1 MMTAFP
7 LRRLA
12 LAALLCL
19 NATHAAQAQAPAAPA
34 ASIPAS
40 AFFDNP
46 AFSAPQLSPDGRSVA
61 LKVANKAG
69 RIRLVVVDTASR
81 KATVAA
87 AFDDSDINRYQWVN
101 DNRLVF
107 NVTDMGEAQGD
118 VRFAPGLWAVNR
130 DGGDL
135 RQLVRRDSDYNDG
148 LSKFQSKLLPW
159 HTLLLPTAGP
169 QDSDDVLVT
178 QYEFGATHELANV
191 ALLRLNTVT
200 GKYKTFARPADTMGW
215 IADRH
220 GVPRIAETVR
230 DNQVVY
236 YTHDSEDQPW
246 RQLASFQQYPPQA
259 GSWEPV
265 WYAPDGTLY
274 VRASH
279 GGERAL
285 FRYDAASGKPADKPV
300 IGTPGYDF
308 NGAMEFDQ
316 NKVLGFTYEID
327 AKGTYWVDERM
338 KAVQAAVDALLPA
351 TNNMITVPLR
361 AATPFVLVVSNSD
374 LQPAVYRLYNT
385 ETRSLSMLGSSHP
398 SIAPERM
405 APKTMVRYKARD
417 GLEIPAYVTIPRIN
431 GGKNLPMVVLVHG
444 GPWVRGG
451 HWDWEAQSQ
460 FLASRG
466 YVVLEADYRG
476 STGYGNHLFEAGW
489 KQWGLK
495 MQDDLADGARWAIA
509 QGIADP
515 KRICIAGASYGGYA
529 TLMGLVND
537 PDLFKCGVDWAGVT
551 DIALLQKGHWSG
563 DSDLDEV
570 YKKIGMPLL
579 VGDAVKDAAQL
590 KATSPLAQAARIK
603 QPLLLAYGGADQRVP
618 IIHGSAFYDAVKQTN
633 PNVDYVLYNEEG
645 HGWFLPKNRVDFWTR
660 VEQFLNKN
668 IGKP

>member
-1 MMTAFP
+1 MKYAP
-7 LRRLA
+7 QPALRRLA
-12 LAALLCL
+12 LALLL
-19 NATHAAQAQAPAAPA
+19 AAGGVNAHAAPV
-34 ASIPAS
+34 PAS

-61 LKVANKAG
+61 LRVASKAG
-69 RIRLVVVDTASR
+69 RIRLVVVDTATR
-81 KATVAA
+81 KASVAA

-118 VRFAPGLWAVNR
+118 VRFGPGLWAVNR
-130 DGGDL
+130 DGSEL
-135 RQLVRRDSDYNDG
+135 RQLVRRDSDYYDVV
-148 LSKFQSKLLPW
+148 SKFQNKLLPW
-159 HTLLLPTAGP
+159 HTLLLGGGA
-169 QDSDDVLVT
+169 QDSDDVFVT
-178 QYEFGATHELANV
+178 QYEFGATDKLANV

-200 GKYKTFARPADTMGW
+200 GKFKQFARPADTKGW
-215 IADRH
+215 IVDRH

-230 DNQVVY
+230 DNQVVF

-246 RQLASFQQYPPQA
+246 HQMASFQQYPPQA
-259 GSWEPV
+259 GSWEPE
-265 WYAPDGTLY
+265 WYGPDGTLY
-274 VRASH
+274 VRAAQ

-308 NGAMEFDQ
+308 NGTMVADQ
-316 NKVLGFTYEID
+316 DKVLGFTYEID
-327 AKGTYWVDERM
+327 AKGTYWLDERM

-351 TNNMITVPLR
+351 TNNMITVPRR

-374 LQPAVYRLYNT
+374 LQPPVYRLYNT
-385 ETRSLSMLGSSHP
+385 DTRSLAMLGGAHP
-398 SIAPERM
+398 DIVTERM
-405 APKTMVRYKARD
+405 APKTMVRYQARD

-431 GGKNLPMVVLVHG
+431 GGKHLPMVVLVHG

-451 HWDWEAQSQ
+451 HWDWEAESQ

-466 YVVLEADYRG
+466 YVVLEPDYRG
-476 STGYGNHLFEAGW
+476 STGYGNQLFKAGW

-537 PDLFKCGVDWAGVT
+537 PELYQCGVDWAGVT

-570 YKKIGMPLL
+570 YKKVGMPVL
-579 VGDAVKDAAQL
+579 VGDAVQDAAQL

-668 IGKP
+668 IGQP